1 MLPFARF
8 LSPVSRD
15 TNPSQFLTSRAGS
28 PAPFRPVRSNTLTDE
43 DLQAI
48 EQLSVNVRNI
58 DEEEKK
64 KAAQGVQQ
72 QKVDIEKLEKEVQ
85 QL

>member
-1 MLPFARF
+1 M
-8 LSPVSRD
+8 
-15 TNPSQFLTSRAGS
+15 TQFLTSRAGS

-48 EQLSVNVRNI
+48 EQLSASIRNL
-58 DEEEKK
+58 DEEQEKK
-64 KAAQGVQQ
+64 NAAEVVQQ
-72 QKVDIEKLEKEVQ
+72 QKADLEKLEKEVQ

>member
-1 MLPFARF
+1 M
-8 LSPVSRD
+8 
-15 TNPSQFLTSRAGS
+15 TQFLTSRAGS

-48 EQLSVNVRNI
+48 EQLSASIRNL
-58 DEEEKK
+58 DEEQEKK
-64 KAAQGVQQ
+64 NAAKGVQQ
-72 QKVDIEKLEKEVQ
+72 QKADLEKLEKEVQ